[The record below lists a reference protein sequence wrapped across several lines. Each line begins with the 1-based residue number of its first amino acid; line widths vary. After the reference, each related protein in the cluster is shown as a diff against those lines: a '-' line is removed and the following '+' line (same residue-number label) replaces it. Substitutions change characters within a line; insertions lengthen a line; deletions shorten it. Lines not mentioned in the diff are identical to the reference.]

1 MSSNTT
7 KRAADQPK
15 TTWMADKVVH
25 KSIEALRPYERNN
38 RLHSAKSLAKLK
50 ASIAQFG
57 FVVPIL
63 VDGTGTIIAGH
74 GRWEAARANGLKT
87 VPVVVADH
95 LSEGEVRAL
104 RIADNKLA
112 ELSDWNEE
120 ALRLEFS
127 DLLEL
132 GLEGELDF
140 DLTITGFEPPEM
152 HL

>member
-1 MSSNTT
+1 MGSTQKT
-7 KRAADQPK
+7 AAAQPNAI
-15 TTWMADKVVH
+15 WMADKVIQ
-25 KSIEALRPYERNN
+25 KPINELRPYGRNN
-38 RLHSAKSLAKLK
+38 RIHTAKSIAKLK

-63 VDGTGTIIAGH
+63 ADAGGTIIAGH
-74 GRWEAARANGLKT
+74 GRWEAAKANGLKT

-95 LSEGEVRAL
+95 LSEAEVRAL
-104 RIADNKLA
+104 RIADNKLT